1 MKKTYQYVIACL
13 CILLCLS
20 CKHRRHSYIDY
31 PDENQI
37 ETSSEIS
44 NTPKTSFKENESDQ
58 NEQKSCPEETIDYS
72 NISLKTGD
80 VPYKCTNTTG
90 SNSTIS
96 VKTSSTSPSD
106 VVVIIKR
113 NGKIARDAY
122 IKAGGTYTFKLPSGT
137 YQVFFYGGTGWN
149 PSKEMPGGMK
159 GGFVSM
165 ESFSKDD
172 PVSLNHNSLQ
182 YELILQ
188 PNGNFSTKPSAPSEV
203 F

>member
-1 MKKTYQYVIACL
+1 MEY
-13 CILLCLS
+13 
-20 CKHRRHSYIDY
+20 HD
-31 PDENQI
+31 DNQI
-37 ETSSEIS
+37 ETTSKRY
-44 NTPKTSFKENESDQ
+44 NNPKPALKENDTDTNDPISLSDEG
-58 NEQKSCPEETIDYS
+58 NEYS
-72 NISLKTGD
+72 NNSLNTGD

-96 VKTSSTSPSD
+96 VKTSSTSSSD

-113 NGKIARDAY
+113 NKKIVRNAY

-137 YQVFFYGGTGWN
+137 YQVFFYGGSGWN
-149 PSKEMPGGMK
+149 PNKKMPDNLK

-172 PVSLNHNSLQ
+172 PVSLNHNALQ

-188 PNGNFSTKPSAPSEV
+188 PNGNFSTKPSNPSEV